1 MFQKSYL
8 QAYAQEKWKHV
19 STKKLVI
26 KFYDSI
32 FHKIQN
38 METIHVHQQIKMWSL
53 SPMEYNLA
61 MKRNEALT
69 QGVTLMDLGN
79 TMPN

>member
-1 MFQKSYL
+1 MPLVNTEHKKSL
-8 QAYAQEKWKHV
+8 HKV
-19 STKKLVI
+19 SENQI
-26 KFYDSI
+26 
-32 FHKIQN
+32 N
-38 METIHVHQQIKMWSL
+38 NIKMWSI